1 MKKKN
6 IITIVWS
13 VEDVIGVAETL
24 GFTLKK
30 KSARDILKKIK
41 RRHDAEIGINWG
53 VISWNV
59 QDYFCGCQSNE
70 L

>member
-1 MKKKN
+1 MKRNKN

-13 VEDVIGVAETL
+13 VEDVIGVADTL

-30 KSARDILKKIK
+30 KPAREILTRIK
-41 RRHDAEIGINWG
+41 YKHDAEIGINWS

-59 QDYFCGCQSNE
+59 QDYFCGCHSK
-70 L
+70 